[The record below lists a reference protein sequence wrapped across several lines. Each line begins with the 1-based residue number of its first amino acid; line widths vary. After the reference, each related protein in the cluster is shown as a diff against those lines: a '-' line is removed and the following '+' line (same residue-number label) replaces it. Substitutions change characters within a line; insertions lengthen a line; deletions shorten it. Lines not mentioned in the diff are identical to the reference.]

1 MAQHVTC
8 YFPLPWLFK
17 KRVINILVILVV
29 REDTHH
35 GRATGLYSKII
46 FACNDSEYFCCSK
59 LSPIIHYDHYTDTQL
74 WEQVQAGNIACF
86 DVLYHRLVVSLTN
99 QAYRIL
105 KDLAL
110 TKDTIQEVF
119 LKLYLKRNELPADMN
134 VAAYLH
140 TAVKHKSLNLLRDQ
154 LTRQKHHAVILEQ
167 ASNEEHGQPTYF
179 YENTEL
185 KRKVNGSIHKLPEKC
200 REVFMLNYYE
210 NLPYKA
216 IAEQLDISVKT
227 VEKHISKA
235 FRILRQ
241 ELGGEYYL
249 LLTVFITV

>member
-1 MAQHVTC
+1 MPQQT
-8 YFPLPWLFK
+8 L
-17 KRVINILVILVV
+17 
-29 REDTHH
+29 
-35 GRATGLYSKII
+35 SSII
-46 FACNDSEYFCCSK
+46 Q
-59 LSPIIHYDHYTDTQL
+59 YDHYTDTQL
-74 WEQVQAGNIACF
+74 WEQVLAGNSACF
-86 DVLYHRLVVSLTN
+86 DALYHRMVVALTN

-105 KDLAL
+105 KDVAL
-110 TKDTIQEVF
+110 TKDTVQEVF
-119 LKLYLKRNELPADMN
+119 LKLYLKRNELPANLN

-140 TAVKHKSLNLLRDQ
+140 TAVKHKSLNILRDQ

-167 ASNEEHGQPTYF
+167 ADNQAPDQPTYF

-185 KRKVNGSIHKLPEKC
+185 KRKVNGSIDKLPEKC

-210 NLPYKA
+210 NLPYKV
-216 IAEQLDISVKT
+216 IADQLDISVKT

-241 ELGGEYYL
+241 ELGSEYYL

>member
-1 MAQHVTC
+1 M
-8 YFPLPWLFK
+8 
-17 KRVINILVILVV
+17 VI
-29 REDTHH
+29 
-35 GRATGLYSKII
+35 A
-46 FACNDSEYFCCSK
+46 
-59 LSPIIHYDHYTDTQL
+59 
-74 WEQVQAGNIACF
+74 
-86 DVLYHRLVVSLTN
+86 LTN

-110 TKDTIQEVF
+110 TKDTVQEVF
-119 LKLYLKRNELPADMN
+119 LKLYLKRNELPANLN

-140 TAVKHKSLNLLRDQ
+140 TAVKHKSLNILRDQ

-167 ASNEEHGQPTYF
+167 ADNQAPDQPTYF

-185 KRKVNGSIHKLPEKC
+185 KRKVNGSIDKLPEKC

-210 NLPYKA
+210 NLPYKV
-216 IAEQLDISVKT
+216 IADQLDISVKT

-241 ELGGEYYL
+241 ELGSEYYL